1 MENENRYQSSIIKRE
16 VIIFKCS
23 YMRQL
28 SNKAFEMYTS
38 GRGKFDISFSA
49 SLISVGLTGKK
60 ISGESKLLVHNW
72 QFTLPV

>member
-1 MENENRYQSSIIKRE
+1 MENNNRYRSSIIKRE

-23 YMRQL
+23 YIRQL

-38 GRGKFDISFSA
+38 RRGKFEISFSA
-49 SLISVGLTGKK
+49 SLSSVRLTGKK

-72 QFTLPV
+72 QYAIT